1 MLGVHAAEDVGLDG
15 GHGLPGLG
23 ILRVAYSMHERESG
37 RDSVS
42 LAMQMEMDMDMEKR
56 TNRLAH
62 GSQRRCVFVYLE
74 GGIGEGREA
83 CAGAHLHI
91 SKHMRV
97 HARRSLNGALQHARL
112 VQASS
117 LLTSRQLKQFPQHG
131 QRSDADL
138 LLALRRERRRRVR
151 LGYEVSAPGPQRRRR
166 VVLRLEDGHD
176 LRQHRLV
183 VVRVHQRHLAH
194 RVQLRHLAVGGRL
207 RAVARHLSRVR
218 LLGCGGEVEVT
229 TW

>member
-74 GGIGEGREA
+74 GGIGGEGRERHVL
-83 CAGAHLHI
+83 G
-91 SKHMRV
+91 
-97 HARRSLNGALQHARL
+97 
-112 VQASS
+112 
-117 LLTSRQLKQFPQHG
+117 LTYIYRNTCGYML
-131 QRSDADL
+131 DA
-138 LLALRRERRRRVR
+138 A
-151 LGYEVSAPGPQRRRR
+151 
-166 VVLRLEDGHD
+166 
-176 LRQHRLV
+176 
-183 VVRVHQRHLAH
+183 
-194 RVQLRHLAVGGRL
+194 
-207 RAVARHLSRVR
+207 
-218 LLGCGGEVEVT
+218 
-229 TW
+229 